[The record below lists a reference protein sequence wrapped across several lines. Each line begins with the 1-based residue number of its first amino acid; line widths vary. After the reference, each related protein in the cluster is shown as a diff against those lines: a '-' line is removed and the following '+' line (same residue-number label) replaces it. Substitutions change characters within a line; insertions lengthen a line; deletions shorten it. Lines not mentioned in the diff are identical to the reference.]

1 MIVADIS
8 PDSIVDIVADPLSG
22 SVLATATAPHA
33 TSKHKTLQLH
43 NPEAVVELKYTGTLT
58 FKWGFKWE
66 E

>member
-1 MIVADIS
+1 MIVADMS
-8 PDSIVDIVADPLSG
+8 PDSIVDIVAEPLSG

>member
-1 MIVADIS
+1 MIVADMS
-8 PDSIVDIVADPLSG
+8 PESIVDIVAEPLSG

>member
-1 MIVADIS
+1 MVVHTGVTI
-8 PDSIVDIVADPLSG
+8 ADPLSG

-43 NPEAVVELKYTGTLT
+43 NPDAIVELKYTGTLT